1 MSHDVFKSK
10 LVHLKLN
17 SVGFQQTDPG
27 QGQRL
32 DYYIAICADPTFLLS
47 HQLDTL
53 CQIFRLSNPAI
64 DVMQSTKNRL
74 AYNLAMDL
82 SRARD
87 R

>member
-47 HQLDTL
+47 HQIDTL